1 LEHIERAEVIVTI
14 PRNEF
19 YPQSGSWSHKAAEE
33 FTIQEPHFARRIACR
48 SPKERSMKKLITVT
62 ALALLCGPAFA
73 QNTGPAPQ
81 TGMEKPGTT
90 NGAKPDGSMDTT
102 GMSATKGNI
111 KRDKDGAP
119 APKDEKK

>member
-1 LEHIERAEVIVTI
+1 MKTFITVIVLT
-14 PRNEF
+14 
-19 YPQSGSWSHKAAEE
+19 
-33 FTIQEPHFARRIACR
+33 
-48 SPKERSMKKLITVT
+48 
-62 ALALLCGPAFA
+62 LLCGSAFA

-111 KRDKDGAP
+111 KRDTDNAP
-119 APKDEKK
+119 APKGEKK

>member
-1 LEHIERAEVIVTI
+1 
-14 PRNEF
+14 
-19 YPQSGSWSHKAAEE
+19 
-33 FTIQEPHFARRIACR
+33 
-48 SPKERSMKKLITVT
+48 MKKLITVA
-62 ALALLCGPAFA
+62 ALTLLCGWAFA

-119 APKDEKK
+119 APKAEKK

>member
-1 LEHIERAEVIVTI
+1 MKKLVIVT
-14 PRNEF
+14 
-19 YPQSGSWSHKAAEE
+19 
-33 FTIQEPHFARRIACR
+33 
-48 SPKERSMKKLITVT
+48 
-62 ALALLCGPAFA
+62 ALTLLCGSAFA

-111 KRDKDGAP
+111 KRGKDGAP
-119 APKDEKK
+119 APKEERK

>member
-1 LEHIERAEVIVTI
+1 MKTLVAAAV
-14 PRNEF
+14 F
-19 YPQSGSWSHKAAEE
+19 SLMCGSAS
-33 FTIQEPHFARRIACR
+33 
-48 SPKERSMKKLITVT
+48 
-62 ALALLCGPAFA
+62 A

-90 NGAKPDGSMDTT
+90 NGAKPDSSMDTT

>member
-1 LEHIERAEVIVTI
+1 
-14 PRNEF
+14 
-19 YPQSGSWSHKAAEE
+19 
-33 FTIQEPHFARRIACR
+33 
-48 SPKERSMKKLITVT
+48 MKNFITVT
-62 ALALLCGPAFA
+62 AFALMCGTASA

-90 NGAKPDGSMDTT
+90 NGAKPDGSIDTT

>member
-1 LEHIERAEVIVTI
+1 V
-14 PRNEF
+14 
-19 YPQSGSWSHKAAEE
+19 
-33 FTIQEPHFARRIACR
+33 
-48 SPKERSMKKLITVT
+48 KKLVTVT
-62 ALALLCGPAFA
+62 ALTLLCSSAFA

-102 GMSATKGNI
+102 GMGTTKGNI
-111 KRDKDGAP
+111 KRDKDDAP

>member
-1 LEHIERAEVIVTI
+1 
-14 PRNEF
+14 
-19 YPQSGSWSHKAAEE
+19 
-33 FTIQEPHFARRIACR
+33 
-48 SPKERSMKKLITVT
+48 MKTLVAVAVFSLTCES
-62 ALALLCGPAFA
+62 ALAQVPAQTLA

-111 KRDKDGAP
+111 KRGKDGAP

>member
-1 LEHIERAEVIVTI
+1 
-14 PRNEF
+14 
-19 YPQSGSWSHKAAEE
+19 
-33 FTIQEPHFARRIACR
+33 
-48 SPKERSMKKLITVT
+48 MKKLIAVT
-62 ALALLCGPAFA
+62 AFALKCGAASA

-102 GMSATKGNI
+102 GTSTAKGNI
-111 KRDKDGAP
+111 KREKDGAP